1 MNEILE
7 SIQNGQRK
15 QALVQLYTSAY
26 QLEDLF
32 QALLEANEPA
42 EIIKMYRVAVSTG
55 YIKF

>member
-15 QALVQLYTSAY
+15 QALAQLYASAY

-32 QALLEANEPA
+32 QALLEANEPE